1 MSSALFW
8 LVVVAVALAEAAIIV
23 TALRMKIAPSAGRG
37 VLGARPV
44 EIVWTLLPALL
55 VVLIVAVSY
64 GELKNG

>member
-8 LVVVAVALAEAAIIV
+8 LVVVAVVVTEAAIII
-23 TALRMKIAPSAGRG
+23 TALRMKIAPGAGRG

-64 GELKNG
+64 GEMKNG